1 MNDRDPFGLHRNPA
15 LDILR
20 ITTQQAAQAIKDKA
34 IEAGASALEKGRQAV
49 EDMSFTVPKNVPS
62 FSNPQRLAED
72 RLWPSSG
79 VSSRSGRHGTGTAG
93 LLGGVQDRV
102 GGFLDPNRKSSLPM
116 YKDKPYA
123 YPPSQ
128 RLRPIYRRKRVL
140 ILLVLAVLGFLW
152 YFGALDEHKEKIRAP
167 LRKWNWLDN
176 KEDTARTK
184 ADWIKRR
191 DLVVEAFELSW
202 GAYERYAWGTGFSAV
217 LLLRWFYGP
226 IR

>member
-1 MNDRDPFGLHRNPA
+1 MNVRDPFGLHRSPA

-20 ITTQQAAQAIKDKA
+20 ITTQQAARSIRDRAL
-34 IEAGASALEKGRQAV
+34 EAGASALDKGRQAV
-49 EDMSFTVPKNVPS
+49 GDMSFAVPKNVPS

-72 RLWPSSG
+72 RLWASSG

-102 GGFLDPNRKSSLPM
+102 GGFLDPSRKGSLPM

-140 ILLVLAVLGFLW
+140 PLLVLAVLGLLW
-152 YFGALDEHKEKIRAP
+152 FFGVLDEHKERIRAP
-167 LRKWNWLDN
+167 LRHWNWIDS
-176 KEDTARTK
+176 KDGQARTK
-184 ADWIKRR
+184 ADWLKRR
-191 DLVVEAFELSW
+191 DHVVEAFELSW
-202 GAYERYAWGTGFSAV
+202 GAYERHAWGTGPRRA
-217 LLLRWFYGP
+217 LLP
-226 IR
+226 